1 MIEFELHFNLFSIVE
16 YVLSLSIVC
25 VQKGQLKISQVND
38 LRINLFSTVEMELD
52 FNLCLSMHWSR
63 VQPKLV
69 FNYWNQWI

>member
-52 FNLCLSMHWSR
+52 FNLCLSMH
-63 VQPKLV
+63 
-69 FNYWNQWI
+69 

>member
-16 YVLSLSIVC
+16 YVLSFSIVC

-52 FNLCLSMHWSR
+52 FNLCLSMH
-63 VQPKLV
+63 
-69 FNYWNQWI
+69 